1 MRVHRSAVVRFPDF
15 DFLPAGV
22 IWIIFIC
29 NKGQLERLNM
39 TALVTKDYLVDIL
52 EDAHSRTIELLDG
65 LNQDQMMGPRLPV
78 VNPLLWEIGHVAWF
92 TEQFILR
99 KLHGLDPVRPDLD
112 KVYDSIAIE
121 HSVRWDLPLLQLNES
136 LAYIDQIKNKIFDRL
151 EEGKADEADSFI
163 YQFATF
169 HQDMHNEAYSYSR
182 QTLAYPAPK
191 FATTRNLALTE
202 ADTGPYPGDADI
214 PGGTFR
220 LGSERDAPFLFDN
233 EKWAHDVT
241 VYPFKI
247 AKAPVTNEE
256 FAAFV
261 ADDGYHRRDLWPD
274 VAWGDLKAS
283 GQQHPIYW
291 ISDGPAK
298 WLTRRFDQVI
308 DLPPYEPVV
317 HVNWYEAMA
326 YCEWA
331 GRRLP
336 TEMEW
341 EVAAASE
348 PDGVGLG
355 RTKRPYPWGHERDTT
370 GKANLDGRSTGC
382 VDVAAFAGGD
392 SAWGCRQMLGNIW
405 EWTSSTFEPYP
416 GFSADAYR
424 DYSEPVFYTRKVL
437 RGGSWATR
445 SRMVN
450 NTHRN
455 FFTHER
461 QDVLAGFRTCARHDW
476 N

>member
-1 MRVHRSAVVRFPDF
+1 
-15 DFLPAGV
+15 
-22 IWIIFIC
+22 
-29 NKGQLERLNM
+29 M
-39 TALVTKDYLVDIL
+39 TALVTKDYLVNIL
-52 EDAHSRTIELLDG
+52 EDAHSRTLELLDG
-65 LNQDQMMGPRLPV
+65 LDVDQMMGPRLPV

-99 KLHGLDPVRPDLD
+99 KLHGFDPVRPELD
-112 KVYDSIAIE
+112 DVYDSIAIE

-136 LAYIDQIKNKIFDRL
+136 LAYIDEIKNKIFDRL
-151 EEGKADEADSFI
+151 DEGEADEADSFI

-191 FATTRNLALTE
+191 FAAAQDLSLTE
-202 ADTGPYPGDADI
+202 ADTGPYPGDANI
-214 PGGTFR
+214 PGGMFR

-261 ADDGYHRRDLWPD
+261 ADEGYSRRELWPD
-274 VAWGDLKAS
+274 VAWGDLRAS

-291 ISDGPAK
+291 SPDGPGK
-298 WLTRRFDQVI
+298 WRLKRFDQVI
-308 DLPPYEPVV
+308 DLPPHEPVV

-336 TEMEW
+336 TEIEW
-341 EVAAASE
+341 EAAAASE
-348 PDGVGLG
+348 PDGTGLS
-355 RTKRPYPWGHERDTT
+355 RTKRPYPWGQEPDTR
-370 GKANLDGRSTGC
+370 GKANLDGTSLGC
-382 VDVAAFAGGD
+382 VDVAAFADGD
-392 SAWGCRQMLGNIW
+392 SAWGCRQMLGNVW

-424 DYSEPVFYTRKVL
+424 DYSETVFYTRKVL
-437 RGGSWATR
+437 RGGAWATR

-450 NTHRN
+450 NMHRN

-461 QDVLAGFRTCARHDW
+461 QDVLAGFRTCAR
-476 N
+476 

>member
-1 MRVHRSAVVRFPDF
+1 
-15 DFLPAGV
+15 
-22 IWIIFIC
+22 
-29 NKGQLERLNM
+29 M

-52 EDAHSRTIELLDG
+52 EDAHSRTLELLDG
-65 LNQDQMMGPRLPV
+65 LDQEQLVGPRLPI

-92 TEQFILR
+92 TEQFVLR
-99 KLHGLDPVRPDLD
+99 KLHGYDPTKPELDD
-112 KVYDSIAIE
+112 VYDSIAIE
-121 HSVRWDLPLLQLNES
+121 HSIRWDLPLLQLNES
-136 LAYIDQIKNKIFDRL
+136 LAYIDEIKNKIFDQL
-151 EEGKADEADSFI
+151 DDGDADEADSFI

-169 HQDMHNEAYSYSR
+169 HQDMHNEAYSYTR
-182 QTLAYPAPK
+182 QTLGYPTPG
-191 FATTRNLALTE
+191 FAAAKDLNLTS
-202 ADTGPYPGDADI
+202 ADAGPHPGDVEI

-261 ADDGYHRRDLWPD
+261 ADDGYNRRDLWPD

-283 GQQHPIYW
+283 GQEHPIYW
-291 ISDGPAK
+291 IPDGPTK
-298 WLTRRFDQVI
+298 WLMKRFDTVI
-308 DLPPYEPVV
+308 DLPPHEPVV

-336 TEMEW
+336 TELEW

-348 PDGVGLG
+348 PDGDGLS
-355 RTKRPYPWGHERDTT
+355 RAKRLYPWGNDPDSI
-370 GKANLDGRSTGC
+370 GKANLDGRGLGC
-382 VDVAAFAGGD
+382 VDVAAFADGD
-392 SAWGCRQMLGNIW
+392 SAWGCRQMLGNVW
-405 EWTSSTFEPYP
+405 EWTNSTFEPYP
-416 GFSADAYR
+416 GFVADAYR
-424 DYSEPVFYTRKVL
+424 EYSEPVFYTRKVL
-437 RGGSWATR
+437 RGGAWATR
-445 SRMVN
+445 TRMVN
-450 NTHRN
+450 NMYRN

-461 QDVLAGFRTCARHDW
+461 QDVLAGFRTCALHDW

>member
-1 MRVHRSAVVRFPDF
+1 
-15 DFLPAGV
+15 
-22 IWIIFIC
+22 
-29 NKGQLERLNM
+29 M
-39 TALVTKDYLVDIL
+39 TALVTKDYLVNIL
-52 EDAHSRTIELLDG
+52 EDAHSRTLELLDG
-65 LNQDQMMGPRLPV
+65 LDVDQMMGPRLPV

-99 KLHGLDPVRPDLD
+99 KLHGFDPVRPELD
-112 KVYDSIAIE
+112 DVYDSIAIE

-136 LAYIDQIKNKIFDRL
+136 LAYIDEIKNKIFDRL
-151 EEGKADEADSFI
+151 DEGEADEADSFI

-191 FATTRNLALTE
+191 FAAAQDLSLTE
-202 ADTGPYPGDADI
+202 ADTGPYPGDANI
-214 PGGTFR
+214 PGGMFR

-261 ADDGYHRRDLWPD
+261 ADDGYSRRELWPD
-274 VAWGDLKAS
+274 VAWGDLRAS

-291 ISDGPAK
+291 SPDGPGK
-298 WLTRRFDQVI
+298 WRLKRFDQVI
-308 DLPPYEPVV
+308 DLPPHEPVV

-336 TEMEW
+336 TEIEW
-341 EVAAASE
+341 EAAAASE
-348 PDGVGLG
+348 PDGTGLS
-355 RTKRPYPWGHERDTT
+355 RTKRPYPWGQEPDAR
-370 GKANLDGRSTGC
+370 GKANLDGTSLGC
-382 VDVAAFAGGD
+382 VDVAAFADGD
-392 SAWGCRQMLGNIW
+392 SAWGCRQMLGNVW
-405 EWTSSTFEPYP
+405 EWTISTFEPYP

-424 DYSEPVFYTRKVL
+424 DYSETVFYTRKVL
-437 RGGSWATR
+437 RGGAWATR

-450 NTHRN
+450 NMHRN

-461 QDVLAGFRTCARHDW
+461 QDVLAGFRTCAR
-476 N
+476 

>member
-1 MRVHRSAVVRFPDF
+1 
-15 DFLPAGV
+15 
-22 IWIIFIC
+22 
-29 NKGQLERLNM
+29 M
-39 TALVTKDYLVDIL
+39 TALVTKDYLVNIL
-52 EDAHSRTIELLDG
+52 EDAHSRTLELLDG
-65 LNQDQMMGPRLPV
+65 LDVDQMMGPRLPV

-99 KLHGLDPVRPDLD
+99 KLHGFDPVRPELD
-112 KVYDSIAIE
+112 DVYDSIAIE

-136 LAYIDQIKNKIFDRL
+136 LAYIDEIKNKIFDRL
-151 EEGKADEADSFI
+151 DEGEADEADSFI

-191 FATTRNLALTE
+191 FAAAQDLSLTE
-202 ADTGPYPGDADI
+202 ADTGPYPGDANI
-214 PGGTFR
+214 PGGMFR

-261 ADDGYHRRDLWPD
+261 ADEGYSRRELWPD
-274 VAWGDLKAS
+274 VAWGDLRAS

-291 ISDGPAK
+291 SPDGPGK
-298 WLTRRFDQVI
+298 WRLKRFDQVI
-308 DLPPYEPVV
+308 DLPPHEPVV

-336 TEMEW
+336 TEIEW
-341 EVAAASE
+341 EAAAASE
-348 PDGVGLG
+348 PDGTGLS
-355 RTKRPYPWGHERDTT
+355 RTKRPYPWGQEPDAR
-370 GKANLDGRSTGC
+370 GKANLDGTSLGC
-382 VDVAAFAGGD
+382 VDVAAFADGD
-392 SAWGCRQMLGNIW
+392 SAWGCRQMLGNVW
-405 EWTSSTFEPYP
+405 EWTISTFEPYP

-424 DYSEPVFYTRKVL
+424 DYSETVFYTRKVL
-437 RGGSWATR
+437 RGGAWATR

-450 NTHRN
+450 NMHRN

-461 QDVLAGFRTCARHDW
+461 QDVLAGFRTCAR
-476 N
+476 

>member
-1 MRVHRSAVVRFPDF
+1 
-15 DFLPAGV
+15 
-22 IWIIFIC
+22 
-29 NKGQLERLNM
+29 M
-39 TALVTKDYLVDIL
+39 TAPVTKDYLLDIL
-52 EDAHSRTIELLDG
+52 EDAHSRTLELLDG
-65 LNQDQMMGPRLPV
+65 LDQNQLIGPRLPV

-99 KLHGLDPVRPDLD
+99 KLHGHAPIRPELDDI
-112 KVYDSIAIE
+112 YDSIAIE
-121 HSVRWDLPLLQLNES
+121 HSVRWDLPLLQLNEC
-136 LAYIDQIKNKIFDRL
+136 LAYIDEIKNKIFDRL
-151 EEGKADEADSFI
+151 DEGEADEADSFI

-191 FATTRNLALTE
+191 FSAAQEAGITE
-202 ADTGPYPGDADI
+202 VGTGPFPGDAEI
-214 PGGTFR
+214 PGGIFR
-220 LGSERDAPFLFDN
+220 LGSERNAPFLFDN

-241 VYPFKI
+241 VYPFQI
-247 AKAPVTNEE
+247 ARAPVTNLE

-261 ADDGYHRRDLWPD
+261 ADDGYNRRELWPD
-274 VAWGDLKAS
+274 VAWGNLSTS
-283 GQQHPIYW
+283 GQKHPIYW
-291 ISDGPAK
+291 VPDGPGK
-298 WLTRRFDQVI
+298 WLLKRFDQII
-308 DLPPYEPVV
+308 DLPPHEPVV

-336 TEMEW
+336 TEIEW
-341 EVAAASE
+341 ETAAASE
-348 PDGVGLG
+348 PDGNTISSL
-355 RTKRPYPWGHERDTT
+355 KRPYPWGHQRDSM
-370 GKANLDGRSTGC
+370 GKANLDGRSDSC
-382 VDVAAFAGGD
+382 VDVAAYPDGD
-392 SAWGCRQMLGNIW
+392 SAWGCRQMLGNVW

-416 GFSADAYR
+416 GFLADAYR

-455 FFTHER
+455 FFTEER
-461 QDVLAGFRTCARHDW
+461 QDVLAGFRTCARYDF

>member
-1 MRVHRSAVVRFPDF
+1 
-15 DFLPAGV
+15 
-22 IWIIFIC
+22 
-29 NKGQLERLNM
+29 M

-99 KLHGLDPVRPDLD
+99 KLHGLDPIRPDLD
-112 KVYDSIAIE
+112 DVYDSIAIE

-136 LAYIDQIKNKIFDRL
+136 LTYIDQIKNKIFDRL

-191 FATTRNLALTE
+191 FATTRNLTLTE

-317 HVNWYEAMA
+317 HVNWYEANA
-326 YCEWA
+326 YCCWA
-331 GRRLP
+331 GLRLP
-336 TEMEW
+336 TEQEW
-341 EVAAASE
+341 EVAALGE
-348 PDGVGLG
+348 LNPDGSLSLN
-355 RTKRPYPWGHERDTT
+355 KREYPWGGTAPT
-370 GKANLDGRSTGC
+370 SNYANLDALSLGC
-382 VDVAAFAGGD
+382 VEVSALPDGD
-392 SAWGCRQMLGNIW
+392 SAFGCRQMLGNVW
-405 EWTSSTFEPYP
+405 EWTADTFKPYP
-416 GFSADAYR
+416 GFEPDCYKE
-424 DYSEPVFYTRKVL
+424 YSQDLFGISKVL
-437 RGGSWATR
+437 RGGAWSTR

-450 NTHRN
+450 GTYRN
-455 FFTHER
+455 YFAPER
-461 QDVLAGFRTCARHDW
+461 NNVFSGFRACRPLA
-476 N
+476 

>member
-1 MRVHRSAVVRFPDF
+1 
-15 DFLPAGV
+15 
-22 IWIIFIC
+22 
-29 NKGQLERLNM
+29 M
-39 TALVTKDYLVDIL
+39 TSLVTKDYLVTIL
-52 EDAHSRTIELLDG
+52 EDAHARTLELLEG
-65 LNQDQMMGPRLPV
+65 LDHGQMMGPRLPI

-99 KLHGLDPVRPDLD
+99 KLHGLNPIRPELD
-112 KVYDSIAIE
+112 DVYDSIAIE
-121 HSVRWDLPLLQLNES
+121 HAVRWDLPLLQINEV
-136 LAYIDQIKNKIFDRL
+136 LAYIDEIKSKILDRL
-151 EEGKADEADSFI
+151 DEGEADEPDSFI
-163 YQFATF
+163 YQFAAF

-182 QTLAYPAPK
+182 QTLGYPAPN
-191 FATTRNLALTE
+191 FAGAKDLDLTA
-202 ADTGPYPGDADI
+202 ADSGPYPGDAHV

-220 LGSERDAPFLFDN
+220 LGADRNAPFVFDN

-241 VYPFKI
+241 VYPFHI
-247 AKAPVTNEE
+247 SKAPVTNEE

-261 ADDGYHRRDLWPD
+261 TDGGYNRRDLWPD
-274 VAWGDLKAS
+274 VAWSDLRAS

-291 ISDGPAK
+291 IPDGPGK
-298 WLTRRFDQVI
+298 WLMKRFDMII
-308 DLPPYEPVV
+308 DLPPNEPVI

-331 GRRLP
+331 DRRLP
-336 TEMEW
+336 TETEW
-341 EVAAASE
+341 EVAASSE
-348 PDGVGLG
+348 PDGNNRLS
-355 RTKRPYPWGHERDTT
+355 RTKRRYPWGNNPDTY
-370 GKANLDGRSTGC
+370 GKANLDGRGLGC
-382 VDVAAFAGGD
+382 VDVAAFANGD
-392 SAWGCRQMLGNIW
+392 SAWGCRQMLGNVW

-424 DYSEPVFYTRKVL
+424 EYSEPVFYTRKVL
-437 RGGSWATR
+437 RGGAWATR
-445 SRMVN
+445 SRMIN